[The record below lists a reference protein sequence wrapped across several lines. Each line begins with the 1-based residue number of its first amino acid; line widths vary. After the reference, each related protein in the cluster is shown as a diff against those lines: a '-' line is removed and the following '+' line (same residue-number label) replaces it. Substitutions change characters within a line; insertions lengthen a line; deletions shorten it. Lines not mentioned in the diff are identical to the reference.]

1 MLRSTGWKMIAG
13 GIMRESLALPYFG
26 WTSLRLLLFLMV
38 FGFVYDTGPGIS
50 NDDLPKLF
58 SPGTQLD
65 PNTKGLAGLGLASVK
80 SVIETHNG
88 RVWVESEPEKGTTFY
103 FSLPVQGSNP

>member
-1 MLRSTGWKMIAG
+1 
-13 GIMRESLALPYFG
+13 
-26 WTSLRLLLFLMV
+26 
-38 FGFVYDTGPGIS
+38 
-50 NDDLPKLF
+50 
-58 SPGTQLD
+58 LD

-103 FSLPVQGSNP
+103 FFFAGSGVQPMMWFFVAGVANVAVKFPGRNSVNILLSKDRPRNTGCSKSYKNHFNLPRIFGSIT